1 MKKISIITVSLNS
14 EKTIL
19 KTIISVKNQSYKN
32 IEHIFIDSYST
43 DNTIDIIKKNM
54 NTDSSI
60 FLSEKDDGIYHAMN
74 KGIKLATGEIIF
86 ILNSDDIFYNDSVVK
101 NVLSIFENNSDLDL
115 LYGNIIITKNEKI
128 VRTWNSG
135 NFKAGIFLQGWCPAH
150 PSFIVKK
157 NVYEKYGLFNLEYK
171 YASDIEIMYRLLEKF
186 RCKHYY
192 YDKILINMKAGGK
205 SNNNLFNIIK
215 QNIEN
220 IKIIKKETKFSLI
233 KFIYYKFKHRYKQF
247 I

>member
-43 DNTIDIIKKNM
+43 DNTIEIIKKNI
-54 NTDSSI
+54 NKDSSI

-101 NVLSIFENNSDLDL
+101 NVISIFENNSNLDL
-115 LYGNIIITKNEKI
+115 LYGNIVITKNEKI

-135 NFKAGIFLQGWCPAH
+135 NFKEGIFLKGWCPAH

-157 NVYEKYGLFNLEYK
+157 NVYEKHGLFNLEYK

-186 RCKHYY
+186 RCKYY
-192 YDKILINMKAGGK
+192 YYNKILINMKAGGK